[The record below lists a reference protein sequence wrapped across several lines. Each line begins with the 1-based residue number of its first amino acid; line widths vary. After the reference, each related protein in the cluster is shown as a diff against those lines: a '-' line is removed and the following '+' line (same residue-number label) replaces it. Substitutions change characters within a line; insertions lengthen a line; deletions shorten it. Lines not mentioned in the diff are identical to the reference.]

1 MRSSQIK
8 PEQLRLYAVTDRRW
22 LGEQTLAEAVEA
34 AILGG
39 VTCVQI
45 REKTLEY
52 DDFLLEAKKVAAVCR
67 KYRVPFLVN
76 DNVSVAAACGAD
88 GVHLGQSDLEIS
100 AARALLGPDKII
112 GATAKTVS
120 QAIAAQAAGAD
131 YLGVGAVY
139 ATGTKT
145 DTRQIT
151 HETLREIC
159 SAAEIPAVA
168 IGGITAENASA
179 LSGSGIAGIAVV
191 SAIFA
196 QKDIQSAAEQLR
208 QIADRL

>member
-1 MRSSQIK
+1 MKLSTLR

-22 LGEQTLAEAVEA
+22 LNGQTLADAVEA
-34 AILGG
+34 AIQGG

-45 REKTLEY
+45 REKHL
-52 DDFLLEAKKVAAVCR
+52 DFDAFLSEAKQVAAVCR
-67 KYRVPFLVN
+67 KYGVPFIVN
-76 DNVSVAAACGAD
+76 DNVSIAMQCGAD
-88 GVHLGQSDLEIS
+88 GVHLGQSDLEIA
-100 AARALLGPDKII
+100 AARELLGAEKII
-112 GATAKTVS
+112 GATAKTVD
-120 QAIAAQAAGAD
+120 QALAAQKAGAD

-151 HETLREIC
+151 HETLREVC

-168 IGGITAENASA
+168 IGGITAENAPS
-179 LSGSGIAGIAVV
+179 LTGTGIAGIAVV

-196 QKDIQSAAEQLR
+196 QTDICSVAVNLR
-208 QIADRL
+208 EIADRL